1 MPLAF
6 KDKPLTKQ
14 SFKLSPFASKILIKN
29 VMSVSKTYV
38 SKFWQDKSQIKRKT
52 NFMKKM
58 YIFQQIRYF
67 FNHS

>member
-29 VMSVSKTYV
+29 VMAYQKHMFQ
-38 SKFWQDKSQIKRKT
+38 KLWQDKWQIKKKT
-52 NFMKKM
+52 NLMKKM
-58 YIFQQIRYF
+58 YVFQQIRCI
-67 FNHS
+67 FNQS

>member
-29 VMSVSKTYV
+29 VAPYQKHMFQKP
-38 SKFWQDKSQIKRKT
+38 WQDK
-52 NFMKKM
+52 
-58 YIFQQIRYF
+58 
-67 FNHS
+67 